1 MNLRFVINGLV
12 FAIPLAIAATGVALV
27 ALRVRAVVGPPPDPT
42 PPPPTITAPRGP
54 LPDGV
59 VAFEEWV
66 RFRGE
71 SYRWVGCGFLMAR
84 SDAPASP
91 VGVTTAH
98 SAPPGDPNHVLES
111 IQLRAVQPSGY
122 TLEFSTLYGA
132 PGRPRSGDDLTV
144 DYVLLRP
151 SHAVE
156 SGYVLLADPRGAPQ
170 PGERVSLVKCV
181 GGATGGQH
189 VLEGTVQSVDTAA
202 VWVLM
207 DAPFA
212 PAEWSGSGSPLL
224 SQHTGQVVGMLIAGM
239 LRGTSLLL
247 GMHPVGSLVEK
258 MTTAESFPT
267 LEEFAASR
275 RQDTIGADLF
285 SVD

>member
-1 MNLRFVINGLV
+1 VNIRFLINGLLV
-12 FAIPLAIAATGVALV
+12 AVPLAVVVTGAALL
-27 ALRVRAVVGPPPDPT
+27 ALRVRAILGPPPDPT
-42 PPPPTITAPRGP
+42 PPAPTITAPRGP

-59 VAFEEWV
+59 VSFEEWV

-71 SYRWVGCGFLMAR
+71 GYRWVGCGFLMAI
-84 SDAPASP
+84 SGASTSP

-98 SAPPGDPNHVLES
+98 SAPPGNPDHVLES

-122 TLEFSTLYGA
+122 TLEFTTLYGL

-151 SHAVE
+151 SGVVD
-156 SGYVLLADPRGAPQ
+156 SRYVLLADPRGAPQ
-170 PGERVSLVKCV
+170 PGERVSLCKCV
-181 GGATGGQH
+181 GGEGGGQH
-189 VLEGTVQSVDTAA
+189 VLEGTVQSVDAAA

-207 DAPFA
+207 DVPFA

-239 LRGTSLLL
+239 LRGSSLLL
-247 GMHPVGSLVEK
+247 GMHPVGSLVERV
-258 MTTAESFPT
+258 TAADRFPT
-267 LEEFAASR
+267 LEEYAVSGS
-275 RQDTIGADLF
+275 Q
-285 SVD
+285 